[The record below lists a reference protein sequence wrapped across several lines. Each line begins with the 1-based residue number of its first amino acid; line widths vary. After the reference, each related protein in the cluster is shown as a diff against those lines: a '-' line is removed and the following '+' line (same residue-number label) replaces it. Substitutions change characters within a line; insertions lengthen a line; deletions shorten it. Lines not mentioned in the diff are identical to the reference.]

1 MSNEIEILKKG
12 VITLKDAENKHLD
25 ILQNIH
31 NIKKQY
37 LLLGKELYEM
47 KESKGYL
54 LLSSYDSWQN
64 YIQCSEIG
72 LELRTVQKIIQIYK
86 IFILKWKLLVS
97 DIEKYEWTKLSEIA
111 PVVKIAKDKQ
121 QVRDLLKMLEVNS
134 LREIRKLLKKAQKT
148 SSPSLSNWEQFE
160 GKMFPENYTQEVFR
174 ETVRQFIISVK
185 ICIKRLK
192 KIYDLWGRRT
202 KKEVERLDK
211 LRGEKD
217 GMGELVI
224 LMNEMNEELGR
235 IMNGKKSI
243 TVLKEKN
250 NE

>member
-1 MSNEIEILKKG
+1 LGNEIEILKEG
-12 VITLKDAENKHLD
+12 VLTRKEVEKKHLN

-31 NIKKQY
+31 NIKKHY

-54 LLSSYDSWQN
+54 LLTYNSWQD
-64 YIQCSEIG
+64 YVQCSEIG
-72 LELRTVQKIIQIYK
+72 FELRTVQKIIQIYK
-86 IFILKWKLLVS
+86 IFILKWKLLAS
-97 DIEKYEWTKLSEIA
+97 DIEQYEWSKLSEIA

-121 QVRDLLKMLEVNS
+121 QVKDLLKMLEVNS
-134 LREIRKLLKKAQKT
+134 LKEIRRLLKKAQKT
-148 SSPSLSNWEQFE
+148 PSPSLSNWEQFE

-224 LMNEMNEELGR
+224 LINAINEELKR
-235 IMNGKKSI
+235 IMDGEKSI
-243 TVLKEKN
+243 TILKEK
-250 NE
+250 E